1 MLKVLCSAR
10 SKNNSISPAA
20 VILTGVLVVNTMS
33 SKKNSHVYGCA
44 FIMCIG
50 RPDKPDAACQM
61 CDAPV
66 HVGCVK
72 EVLCGL
78 PTDEVTILIVCLP
91 QYFRYYKDD
100 ALSSEEIKESWLCLL
115 MAQNKMELRK
125 LAWDLG
131 AKVSYHVPG
140 GTPHDLSKEG
150 VIMQIIEKMF
160 GTVQTET
167 DNNASNNNAGA
178 GGSGEQQIITI
189 HDKF

>member
-61 CDAPV
+61 CGAPI
-66 HVGCVK
+66 HGGCI
-72 EVLCGL
+72 EENLRGL
-78 PTDEVTILIVCLP
+78 PTDEVAGLVVCLP
-91 QYFRYYKDD
+91 QCFQYYKDN

-115 MAQNKMELRK
+115 AQNMIEL
-125 LAWDLG
+125 
-131 AKVSYHVPG
+131 
-140 GTPHDLSKEG
+140 
-150 VIMQIIEKMF
+150 
-160 GTVQTET
+160 
-167 DNNASNNNAGA
+167 
-178 GGSGEQQIITI
+178 
-189 HDKF
+189 